1 MLTRS
6 SKKKSAD
13 SSSKNFSPSAPII
26 TFPEL
31 DRETQPRKRARI
43 KNDPITSESTL
54 INLSPNNSNNSSNT
68 NNSNNSNGN
77 AVSTISEKKKAP
89 RLRIVTSVG
98 PQELIFR
105 NFRLRRIVKENH
117 GHDIN
122 QLAFFFNLNH
132 YSAPVGAQY
141 KKKFNK
147 LGHVERNV
155 KDTSNILASVGDIQ
169 ANIYDNEHCGD
180 HLDIM
185 SNFVVGD
192 NINLESSELM
202 TCCWLHRD
210 GDALLAL
217 GGKSRVIYIVS
228 IAQSSTLRTLWG
240 HTDSVTDIQK
250 YPKDDLH
257 ILSASKDSTVRLWH
271 VNSGQCLYIF
281 QTKASVTCWHPS
293 GESFLIGSYNGEIRI
308 WQTPDLITP
317 PTEPLNISEN
327 DVETRSRK
335 CNSSQIDCIR
345 FANRNVISKSL
356 SGKIEYWNYDN
367 LEVIKTF
374 SIKNNSP
381 SRSRFDVSLD
391 EKFFCV
397 GTSNGSVN
405 IYNILNGRLIS
416 ELSHRRST
424 KAVRC
429 CVFSRDCK
437 QVIAAGE
444 DGYIWR
450 YDYISDE
457 TLAEWAKWK
466 SQNSNNSS

>member
-77 AVSTISEKKKAP
+77 TVSTISEKKKAP

-169 ANIYDNEHCGD
+169 VKISNIG
-180 HLDIM
+180 
-185 SNFVVGD
+185 
-192 NINLESSELM
+192 
-202 TCCWLHRD
+202 
-210 GDALLAL
+210 
-217 GGKSRVIYIVS
+217 IYI
-228 IAQSSTLRTLWG
+228 QY
-240 HTDSVTDIQK
+240 K
-250 YPKDDLH
+250 
-257 ILSASKDSTVRLWH
+257 
-271 VNSGQCLYIF
+271 IF
-281 QTKASVTCWHPS
+281 
-293 GESFLIGSYNGEIRI
+293 
-308 WQTPDLITP
+308 
-317 PTEPLNISEN
+317 
-327 DVETRSRK
+327 
-335 CNSSQIDCIR
+335 
-345 FANRNVISKSL
+345 
-356 SGKIEYWNYDN
+356 
-367 LEVIKTF
+367 
-374 SIKNNSP
+374 
-381 SRSRFDVSLD
+381 
-391 EKFFCV
+391 
-397 GTSNGSVN
+397 
-405 IYNILNGRLIS
+405 
-416 ELSHRRST
+416 
-424 KAVRC
+424 
-429 CVFSRDCK
+429 
-437 QVIAAGE
+437 
-444 DGYIWR
+444 
-450 YDYISDE
+450 
-457 TLAEWAKWK
+457 
-466 SQNSNNSS
+466 